1 MKTEEQSTMQV
12 NSNFTDKTKS
22 LAKLSNIL
30 DKIEANDKIEASYLI
45 MSVLLRKFLYTSI

>member
-45 MSVLLRKFLYTSI
+45 MAVLLRNFLYTSI

>member
-45 MSVLLRKFLYTSI
+45 MAVLLRKFLYTSI